1 MSCGLAFNMPLAGG
15 IQLLLIGGVAAAD
28 VEVDVAAG
36 AVRLVMSDVVQ
47 LAACV
52 GRAAGAYRR
61 SDGDGRYG
69 GRGAGHGGEGCV
81 VCEAGRLAG
90 WRMCRA
96 SSL

>member
-1 MSCGLAFNMPLAGG
+1 MPLAGG
-15 IQLLLIGGVAAAD
+15 IQLVLIGGVAAAD
-28 VEVDVAAG
+28 MEVDVAAE

-52 GRAAGAYRR
+52 RRAAGSYRR
-61 SDGDGRYG
+61 SDGGGRYG
-69 GRGAGHGGEGCV
+69 GRGAGHGGGGCA

-90 WRMCRA
+90 WHMCRA